1 MCLFKLHV
9 CNCLSKDQH
18 ASKSETFSFHCSVL
32 SNVVK
37 GFVNAVLIHATFDHV
52 YLDSRVQYCRS
63 PLPLLNNCG
72 KRNMIVSAQLLAE
85 CTHYTDLTRRPEN
98 AMPPPLK
105 KLKGIF
111 LKPDRRVTAA
121 AANPFGKSARGG
133 KTLLLSR
140 EKEGRREGA

>member
-1 MCLFKLHV
+1 M
-9 CNCLSKDQH
+9 
-18 ASKSETFSFHCSVL
+18 
-32 SNVVK
+32 
-37 GFVNAVLIHATFDHV
+37 
-52 YLDSRVQYCRS
+52 
-63 PLPLLNNCG
+63 
-72 KRNMIVSAQLLAE
+72 
-85 CTHYTDLTRRPEN
+85 YTDLTRRPEN